1 LLSGRR
7 PCRRKIFRHAV
18 DERELL
24 LSSDRERRRPAM
36 LEAIK
41 TLIQSRDVCVLSTVS
56 GGEPHCSLMSYVT
69 DITCREFY
77 MITLTGTKKYRNLEG
92 NSAVSLLI
100 DTREEDVDHRRK
112 DIRALTV
119 SGVFQKMEDPSEQER
134 VLRQLLERHP
144 HLKQFAESGEAMVF
158 AVRAKTFQLLDG
170 VSRSIF
176 EEAD

>member
-1 LLSGRR
+1 
-7 PCRRKIFRHAV
+7 
-18 DERELL
+18 
-24 LSSDRERRRPAM
+24 M

-56 GGEPHCSLMSYVT
+56 GGKPHCSLMSYVT
-69 DITCREFY
+69 DITCRKFY
-77 MITLTGTKKYRNLEG
+77 MLTLTGTKKYRNLRG

-100 DTREEDVDHRRK
+100 DTREEDIDHRRK

-119 SGVFQKMEDPSEQER
+119 SGVFQHIDDPSEQER
-134 VLRQLLERHP
+134 ILRQLLERHP
-144 HLKQFAESGEAMVF
+144 HLKEFAESGEAKVF

-176 EEAD
+176 EEVD

>member
-1 LLSGRR
+1 
-7 PCRRKIFRHAV
+7 
-18 DERELL
+18 
-24 LSSDRERRRPAM
+24 M

-41 TLIQSRDVCVLSTVS
+41 ALIKSKDVCVLSTVS

-69 DITCREFY
+69 DVTCREFY

-119 SGVFQKMEDPSEQER
+119 SGVFHKIEDPSEQER
-134 VLRQLLERHP
+134 VLRQLLEKHP
-144 HLKQFAESGEAMVF
+144 HLKEFAESGEAKVF
-158 AVRAKTFQLLDG
+158 AVQAKAFQLLDG
-170 VSRSIF
+170 VSRSHF
-176 EEAD
+176 EEVDQ